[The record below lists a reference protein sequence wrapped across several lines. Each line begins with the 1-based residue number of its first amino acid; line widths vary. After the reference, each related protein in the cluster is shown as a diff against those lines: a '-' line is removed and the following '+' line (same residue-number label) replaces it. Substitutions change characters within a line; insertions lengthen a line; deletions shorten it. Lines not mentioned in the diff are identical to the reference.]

1 VGRYETAS
9 DPISKSHFHGL
20 WLLSKGLEIDEV
32 AELLS
37 FSTRWVYEL
46 VRRYNEGGPDC
57 LGDQRV
63 NNGSEATILTP
74 EALAALKQRIKSPP
88 DDGGLW
94 TGPRSHDGWPNF
106 MASSAC
112 MINAAGM
119 RSSVSNIR
127 SRSRDRAT
135 LKRRP
140 KRIERS

>member
-1 VGRYETAS
+1 MRCGCCPKVF
-9 DPISKSHFHGL
+9 K
-20 WLLSKGLEIDEV
+20 IDEV

-37 FSTRWVYEL
+37 FSVRWVYQL
-46 VRRYNEGGPDC
+46 IRRYNEGGPDC

-94 TGPRSHDGWPNF
+94 TGPKVARWLAKFHGLKRMHDQRGWDVIV
-106 MASSAC
+106 S
-112 MINAAGM
+112 I
-119 RSSVSNIR
+119 VSNIR